1 MENLVIG
8 FATQFYTLW
17 SYRTDGVYVTDAYG
31 NHHKTGS
38 ITHYTYHK
46 NVSKS
51 IDKVRDLYPNVSID
65 DELRGKTRDFSK
77 EGKQERPTGYFWF
90 GKYYGR
96 LITEIASI
104 DFKYC
109 QWAIENT
116 YDNELVKSIKA
127 TPEWEAHEAKL
138 KQEEEEALVE
148 ISHIKE
154 GQTIELTFKSNG
166 FGAWW
171 SNNGEIDYGYGEEED
186 TYIHGYD
193 RVMTDAQIDGW
204 DGIVRVIHKGLKHV
218 NGRFPYTMPMVNGKC
233 CRTKN
238 KTFEVT
244 ISKIVYKTYYAGEV
258 QFCIEID

>member
-1 MENLVIG
+1 
-8 FATQFYTLW
+8 
-17 SYRTDGVYVTDAYG
+17 
-31 NHHKTGS
+31 
-38 ITHYTYHK
+38 
-46 NVSKS
+46 
-51 IDKVRDLYPNVSID
+51 
-65 DELRGKTRDFSK
+65 
-77 EGKQERPTGYFWF
+77 
-90 GKYYGR
+90 
-96 LITEIASI
+96 
-104 DFKYC
+104 
-109 QWAIENT
+109 
-116 YDNELVKSIKA
+116 
-127 TPEWEAHEAKL
+127 
-138 KQEEEEALVE
+138 
-148 ISHIKE
+148 
-154 GQTIELTFKSNG
+154 LTFKSNG

-218 NGRFPYTMPMVNGKC
+218 NGRFPYTMPMINGKC

>member
-38 ITHYTYHK
+38 VTHYTYHK

-51 IDKVRDLYPNVSID
+51 IDKVRELYPNVSID
-65 DELRGKTRDFSK
+65 DGLRGKTRDFSI
-77 EGKQERPTGYFWF
+77 EGKQDRPSGYFWF

-96 LITEIASI
+96 LITEIAST
-104 DFKYC
+104 DFGYC

-218 NGRFPYTMPMVNGKC
+218 NGRFPYTMPMINGKC
-233 CRTKN
+233 FRSKN
-238 KTFEVT
+238 KTVEVT